1 MVRILPGGR
10 VAELCMRGGGG
21 KGRAMMKEPLCRW
34 SVRSGV
40 ETAWRAKGETL
51 AHGWMGLLR
60 AALSDG

>member
-1 MVRILPGGR
+1 MGRILPGVH
-10 VAELCMRGGGG
+10 VAEFCTRVSP
-21 KGRAMMKEPLCRW
+21 KDAAMMKEPLCRW

-51 AHGWMGLLR
+51 PHGWIGTLW